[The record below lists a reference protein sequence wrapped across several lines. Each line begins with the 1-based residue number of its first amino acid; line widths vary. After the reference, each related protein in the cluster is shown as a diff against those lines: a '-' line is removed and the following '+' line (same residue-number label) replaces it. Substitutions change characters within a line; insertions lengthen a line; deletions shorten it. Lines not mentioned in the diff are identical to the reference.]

1 MTNKNLQAKE
11 KENTPKIAALE
22 DRVCSD
28 NISQQLQASERLLHL
43 NVQEGQTEDGDEC
56 RQAVIR
62 GGNPTAH
69 GGGAIVGTRL
79 YEGAGGKC
87 DKEAYVELYGLG
99 PLSVLTTSEP
109 PTAPHTHRKATPV
122 VQALI
127 GLERCC
133 VEQPR
138 LHRFFG

>member
-1 MTNKNLQAKE
+1 MSALTASLGNYKLVRGCFISTFKRD
-11 KENTPKIAALE
+11 KLKTAANA
-22 DRVCSD
+22 DQV
-28 NISQQLQASERLLHL
+28 I
-43 NVQEGQTEDGDEC
+43 
-56 RQAVIR
+56 IR

-69 GGGAIVGTRL
+69 GGGAIVGTQL
-79 YEGAGGKC
+79 YEGAGGRS

-109 PTAPHTHRKATPV
+109 PTAPHPHRKATPV

-127 GLERCC
+127 GLEHCC

-138 LHRFFG
+138 LHRFFGQEN